1 MLSMKT
7 SFEES
12 LLEERQNRLSVEQT
26 LGETN
31 LLLESLRV
39 EVKKNEQVHAEKVL
53 KLFSDLKN
61 ERHARKLS
69 EDLMKEMN
77 SVIQTLQGEAK
88 KDSLQQ
94 SMESSVKDSIE
105 QEKLRRS
112 KAEQSLEQT
121 RKQLTQNF
129 LEMSKAHNDSQSWK
143 NSINTHSW
151 ELKSQR
157 VHSNI
162 KNHGKRLDD
171 CLGRKTRELRG
182 RNVHNETDRLEK

>member
-1 MLSMKT
+1 
-7 SFEES
+7 
-12 LLEERQNRLSVEQT
+12 VEQT

-39 EVKKNEQVHAEKVL
+39 EVKKNEQVHAEKVS

-77 SVIQTLQGEAK
+77 SVIQTLQGEAKK

-162 KNHGKRLDD
+162 ENHGKRLDD

>member
-1 MLSMKT
+1 
-7 SFEES
+7 
-12 LLEERQNRLSVEQT
+12 
-26 LGETN
+26 
-31 LLLESLRV
+31 
-39 EVKKNEQVHAEKVL
+39 
-53 KLFSDLKN
+53 
-61 ERHARKLS
+61 
-69 EDLMKEMN
+69 
-77 SVIQTLQGEAK
+77 
-88 KDSLQQ
+88 
-94 SMESSVKDSIE
+94 MESSVKDSIE

-162 KNHGKRLDD
+162 ENHGKRLDD
-171 CLGRKTRELRG
+171 CFRFHVFRRDMMPAVGPQS
-182 RNVHNETDRLEK
+182 